1 VEEEKE
7 NHSQFFAM
15 VDAVLEYESFGI
27 LGGKKK

>member
-15 VDAVLEYESFGI
+15 VDEECVSPGI
-27 LGGKKK
+27 LGRKKK